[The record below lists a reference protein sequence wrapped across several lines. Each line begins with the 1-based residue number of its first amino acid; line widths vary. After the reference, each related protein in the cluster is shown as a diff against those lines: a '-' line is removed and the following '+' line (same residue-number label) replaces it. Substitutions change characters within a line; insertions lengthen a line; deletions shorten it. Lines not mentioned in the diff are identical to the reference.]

1 MSWFRTTKTK
11 TVHKYQKNM
20 EVRKIEESK
29 EIKAKDNTQKQS
41 TLPMKT
47 RH

>member
-20 EVRKIEESK
+20 EVRKIKESK
-29 EIKAKDNTQKQS
+29 EIKEKDNTQKQS